1 VSSAIDLELAMN
13 LEAFPDIRSK
23 VETVLKQ
30 HTADLDPQTVH
41 AMVKSGIDAELQA
54 RREAQGGGSTL
65 TLNALLDLEMQLRTK
80 VFGLKR
86 ETIKPGL

>member
-54 RREAQGGGSTL
+54 RREAQ
-65 TLNALLDLEMQLRTK
+65 R
-80 VFGLKR
+80 
-86 ETIKPGL
+86 